1 MLKLEAVSGE
11 NIWDILKLDVFEEQ
25 QEFVASNSISLSEA
39 YLVLKEQTEAQ
50 VFPFGIYD
58 SNTLIGFMMI
68 GYGKCWQDAPDI
80 ADQNYTLWRLMID
93 KSYQQKGYGR
103 QAVEL
108 AIQFVKQLPCGPA
121 NYFWLSYETENQAA
135 QSLYSSCG
143 FYETGELDHDELIA
157 VLDLEN

>member
-1 MLKLEAVSGE
+1 MLKLEAVNGE
-11 NIWDILKLDVFEEQ
+11 NISDILKLDVFEEQ

-39 YLVLKEQTEAQ
+39 YLVLAEQKEAQ

-68 GYGKCWQDAPDI
+68 GYGKCWQGAPDI
-80 ADQNYTLWRLMID
+80 ADQNYNLWRLMID
-93 KSYQQKGYGR
+93 KNFQQKGYGK

-108 AIQFVKQLPCGPA
+108 AIQFVKQLPCGSA
-121 NYFWLSYETENQAA
+121 NYFWLSYEPENQLA

-143 FYETGELDHDELIA
+143 FYETGEMDHDELIA
-157 VLDLEN
+157 QFDLES